1 MTIIWN
7 YFKSICTCV
16 PPISF
21 IHPKW
26 TKAWQAIVPA
36 LMYVSMLATSWPF
49 GARHAI
55 DVNLECWH
63 CVQITLCR
71 YQAGLTPPTLVCW
84 EGFCFV
90 CAKVEGVFGFCLVG
104 SMGGKGGI
112 MQKDHS
118 CWFVWVVIYIN
129 LYIWWNIISRKLQ
142 HALRAHENHSPSKLW
157 KESLNSLLVKGLGVC
172 SKGVLFQPQWSYGT
186 KLIAWRC
193 WKNASR
199 KNPWF
204 SPALLENP
212 VFFWVHMRI
221 WHPVWLLLQT
231 SSDLCSLW
239 ERIAAVI

>member
-1 MTIIWN
+1 MHVRALSLLKRDCHLKKWELFWMTIIWN

-71 YQAGLTPPTLVCW
+71 YQAGLTPPTLGCW

-129 LYIWWNIISRKLQ
+129 LYMMEHNFKKVTTR
-142 HALRAHENHSPSKLW
+142 P
-157 KESLNSLLVKGLGVC
+157 
-172 SKGVLFQPQWSYGT
+172 
-186 KLIAWRC
+186 
-193 WKNASR
+193 
-199 KNPWF
+199 
-204 SPALLENP
+204 
-212 VFFWVHMRI
+212 
-221 WHPVWLLLQT
+221 
-231 SSDLCSLW
+231 
-239 ERIAAVI
+239 

>member
-71 YQAGLTPPTLVCW
+71 YQAGLTPQPWGV
-84 EGFCFV
+84 GRVFV
-90 CAKVEGVFGFCLVG
+90 LFVLKLRGVWFLFGG
-104 SMGGKGGI
+104 IYGGGGKGGI
-112 MQKDHS
+112 MQKDHGS
-118 CWFVWVVIYIN
+118 WFVWVVIYIN
-129 LYIWWNIISRKLQ
+129 
-142 HALRAHENHSPSKLW
+142 
-157 KESLNSLLVKGLGVC
+157 
-172 SKGVLFQPQWSYGT
+172 SYMMEHNFNEVT
-186 KLIAWRC
+186 TR
-193 WKNASR
+193 
-199 KNPWF
+199 P
-204 SPALLENP
+204 
-212 VFFWVHMRI
+212 
-221 WHPVWLLLQT
+221 
-231 SSDLCSLW
+231 
-239 ERIAAVI
+239 